1 MESIIIWIKSVWKD
15 PVWSKVISAGVIGGI
30 IWVGELFPVLR
41 EILTYQIDIWLTLV
55 FIVITFLGSK
65 YYSSNQQKKI
75 EQENKQKLNNAKNL
89 AIEKEH
95 NDRIWRAFNGLEEQ
109 DLRLLKT
116 IYEMP
121 ISDPNNKTSRMISQ
135 SDHYLYKKSIEKTN
149 LPTGDRSYR
158 PCISIDYIGDKAHL
172 TMKQYF
178 YELLQN
184 YCNTNEKKKH

>member
-1 MESIIIWIKSVWKD
+1 MESIVRWLKSVWKD
-15 PVWSKVISAGVIGGI
+15 AVWSKVISAGVIGGI
-30 IWVGELFPVLR
+30 IWIGKLFPVLR
-41 EILTYQIDIWLTLV
+41 DILTYQIDMWLTLV

-109 DLRLLKT
+109 DLRLLKA

-121 ISDPNNKTSRMISQ
+121 ISDPDNKTSRMISQ
-135 SDHYLYKKSIEKTN
+135 SGLALYKRAIGKTN
-149 LPTGDRSYR
+149 IPTGDRSYR
-158 PCISIDYIGDKAHL
+158 PCINTDYIGDKAHL

-184 YCNTNEKKKH
+184 YCNTKEKKKH

>member
-1 MESIIIWIKSVWKD
+1 MKLIVDWVKSVWKD

-30 IWVGELFPVLR
+30 IWVGELFPVLK

-65 YYSSNQQKKI
+65 YCSSNQQKKI
-75 EQENKQKLNNAKNL
+75 EQENKHKVIKAQNIAIQKEL
-89 AIEKEH
+89 

-109 DLRLLKT
+109 DLRLLKS

-121 ISDPNNKTSRMISQ
+121 ISDPDNKTSRMISQ
-135 SDHYLYKKSIEKTN
+135 SGLALYNRAIEKTN
-149 LPTGDRSYR
+149 IPTGDRSYR
-158 PCISIDYIGDKAHL
+158 TCINIDYIGDKAHL

-184 YCNTNEKKKH
+184 YCNTNEKKKL

>member
-1 MESIIIWIKSVWKD
+1 MESIIIWIKSIWKD

-89 AIEKEH
+89 AIQKEF
-95 NDRIWRAFNGLEEQ
+95 NDRVWRAFSGLEEQ
-109 DLRLLKT
+109 DLKLLKT

-121 ISDPNNKTSRMISQ
+121 LSDPDNKTSRMISQ
-135 SDHYLYKKSIEKTN
+135 SSLALYDRAIEKTN
-149 LPTGDRSYR
+149 IPTGDRSYR

-172 TMKQYF
+172 TMKKYF